1 MNIDLIKES
10 AFFALIDTEES
21 AIQLLQNQ
29 GLLIKDPVCCN
40 KTMILRKRHD
50 RKNKGYSY
58 GCNNRNCRKN
68 YFKKRFFL

>member
-21 AIQLLQNQ
+21 TIKLLQNQ

-58 GCNNRNCRKN
+58 RCNNRNWRKE
-68 YFKKRFFL
+68 LP